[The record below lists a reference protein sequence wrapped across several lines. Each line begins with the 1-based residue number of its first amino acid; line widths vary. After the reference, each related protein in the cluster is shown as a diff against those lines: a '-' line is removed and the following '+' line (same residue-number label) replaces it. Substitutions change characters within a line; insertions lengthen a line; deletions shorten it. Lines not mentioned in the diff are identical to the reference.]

1 MSRRVDKGARGPIP
15 AGVGPALQRR
25 REALGLALPAV
36 SAELRIPIAH
46 LEAFEAGRYAD
57 IPSGPY
63 AHAYWKALEDAYN
76 VAEDGEG
83 TAPDLP
89 PVPRIPVHWVRI
101 IAGVSGIAAVVAMAV
116 HVSARG
122 APGAPRPAPVS
133 AVAQADQR
141 LVVQARQTVDL
152 VVRVD
157 GETVTRRQVPG
168 GERLKFNAFDRIEVE
183 LPSVDA
189 VKLEFNGEAIVP
201 QGRQDVPRRLV
212 FEDEGRGR

>member
-1 MSRRVDKGARGPIP
+1 
-15 AGVGPALQRR
+15 LQGR
-25 REALGLALPAV
+25 REALGLTLPAV
-36 SAELRIPIAH
+36 AAELRIPIAH
-46 LEAFEAGRYAD
+46 LEAFEAGRYEA

-83 TAPDLP
+83 ISPDLP
-89 PVPRIPVHWVRI
+89 PAPRIPVGWVRV
-101 IAGVSGIAAVVAMAV
+101 IAGVSAIAAVLAMAI

-122 APGAPRPAPVS
+122 APGAPRPAPAP
-133 AVAQADQR
+133 AVAQADQH
-141 LVVQARQTVDL
+141 LVLQARQTVDL

-168 GERLKFNAFDRIEVE
+168 GERLKFHAHDRIEVDV
-183 LPSVDA
+183 PAVDA
-189 VKLEFNGEAIVP
+189 VKLEFNGETIVP

>member
-25 REALGLALPAV
+25 REALGLTLAAV
-36 SAELRIPIAH
+36 AAELRIPIAH
-46 LEAFEAGRYAD
+46 LEAFEAGRYEA

-63 AHAYWKALEDAYN
+63 AHAYWRALEDAYN

-83 TAPDLP
+83 TAVELP
-89 PVPRIPVHWVRI
+89 PAPRIPVGWVRA
-101 IAGVSGIAAVVAMAV
+101 IAGLSAVAAVVAMAV

-122 APGAPRPAPVS
+122 APGAPRPAAAP
-133 AVAQADQR
+133 AADQADQH
-141 LVVQARQTVDL
+141 LIVQARQTVEL

-168 GERLKFNAFDRIEVE
+168 GERLKFHARDRIEVE
-183 LPSVDA
+183 LPAVDA